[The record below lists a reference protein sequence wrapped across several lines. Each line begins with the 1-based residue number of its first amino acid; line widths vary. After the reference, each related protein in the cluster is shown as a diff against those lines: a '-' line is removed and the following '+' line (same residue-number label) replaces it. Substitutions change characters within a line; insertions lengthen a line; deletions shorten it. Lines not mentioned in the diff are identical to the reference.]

1 MNFVSVIC
9 FGISLSF
16 SFLFLFVNRASAD
29 EIWACGELIPNDSQ
43 PLTPND
49 RRLAEIHDH
58 DGGFMISWKDRFG
71 GPYPTYYKYD
81 GRSRIANLVSS
92 QGESFRIE
100 ETNYG
105 FVLRDV
111 DLETESY
118 GTSEIHC
125 SRI

>member
-16 SFLFLFVNRASAD
+16 SFLFINRASAE
-29 EIWACGELIPNDSQ
+29 EIWACGGLIPNDSP
-43 PLTPND
+43 PLTSND
-49 RRLAEIHDH
+49 RRLAEIHNH
-58 DGGFMISWKDRFG
+58 NGGFMISWKDRFS
-71 GPYPTYYKYD
+71 GPYPTYYTYD
-81 GRSRIANLVSS
+81 GRSRIANLVLSH
-92 QGESFRIE
+92 GGVLRIE

-118 GTSEIHC
+118 GTSELHC
-125 SRI
+125 SRV